1 MNAENGKIVI
11 VKDTE
16 TGLLGAVVCPSKE
29 FCSVVFEDGTWVHF
43 VESEISPLS
52 KTLKTDRTMSELD
65 IVGEAV
71 FAPIRIEPFGEI
83 PADAQEKYVEA
94 ALASVNLFREA
105 GRWE

>member
-16 TGLLGAVVCPSKE
+16 TGLLVLFIGE
-29 FCSVVFEDGTWVHF
+29 G
-43 VESEISPLS
+43 
-52 KTLKTDRTMSELD
+52 ELD